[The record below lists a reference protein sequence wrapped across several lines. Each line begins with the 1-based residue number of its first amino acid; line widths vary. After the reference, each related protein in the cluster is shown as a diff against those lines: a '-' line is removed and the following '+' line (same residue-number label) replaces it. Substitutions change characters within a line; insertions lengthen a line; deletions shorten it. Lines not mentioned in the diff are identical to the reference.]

1 MTANGSPLFCYAM
14 IISLQKLIHVLKSN
28 TADFLKNT
36 ETQQQNTNQNTKK
49 TTGIN
54 WIKKD
59 FLINSENM

>member
-1 MTANGSPLFCYAM
+1 M
-14 IISLQKLIHVLKSN
+14 IHVLKSN